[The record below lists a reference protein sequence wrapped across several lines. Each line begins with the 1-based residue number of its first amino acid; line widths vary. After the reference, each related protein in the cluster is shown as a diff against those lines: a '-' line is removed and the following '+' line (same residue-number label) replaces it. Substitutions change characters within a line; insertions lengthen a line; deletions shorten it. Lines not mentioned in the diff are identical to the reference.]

1 MPLIHSSSKEAF
13 SRNVSAE
20 ISSGR
25 PRDQALAIAYRIK
38 RERASGG
45 RVHNGAIMSAVPGRT
60 DNHPMA
66 VGSGAYVL
74 PADHVSSMGQ
84 GNTAAGMSVLNNIFG
99 PSGPY
104 GIGKSPS
111 IRRGAGVPK
120 PPSLKTRGVARA
132 EGCFAPETE
141 LGLVYPYRADLEKN
155 DVFPDQSDASDPNGP
170 ISPVDIM
177 AAGGEFV
184 IPPEYVAAVGNGDM
198 KRGHEIL
205 DKWVVSNRMNHIK
218 TLSKL
223 PGRAKS

>member
-120 PPSLKTRGVARA
+120 PPSIKTKGVMRA
-132 EGCFAPETE
+132 DGGFAPEM
-141 LGLVYPYRADLEKN
+141 
-155 DVFPDQSDASDPNGP
+155 PDTVEPPD
-170 ISPVDIM
+170 PVDIM

-205 DKWVVSNRMNHIK
+205 DKWVVSNRKNHID
-218 TLSKL
+218 TLKKL
-223 PGRAKS
+223 PGPAKS

>member
-1 MPLIHSSSKEAF
+1 MPLIHSGSKEAF

-20 ISSGR
+20 MRAGKPQS
-25 PRDQALAIAYRIK
+25 QALAIAYRIK

-45 RVHNGAIMSAVPGRT
+45 RVHNGPIMSAVPGRT

-84 GNTAAGMSVLNNIFG
+84 GNTAAGMSVLNQMFG

-104 GIGKSPS
+104 GVGKSPS

-120 PPSLKTRGVARA
+120 PPSIKTKGVARA
-132 EGCFAPETE
+132 DGGFAPEMAME
-141 LGLVYPYRADLEKN
+141 EPAE
-155 DVFPDQSDASDPNGP
+155 
-170 ISPVDIM
+170 PVDIM

-198 KRGHEIL
+198 KRGHDIL
-205 DKWVVSNRMNHIK
+205 DKWVVSNRKNHIS
-218 TLSKL
+218 TLRKL
-223 PGRAKS
+223 PGPAKS